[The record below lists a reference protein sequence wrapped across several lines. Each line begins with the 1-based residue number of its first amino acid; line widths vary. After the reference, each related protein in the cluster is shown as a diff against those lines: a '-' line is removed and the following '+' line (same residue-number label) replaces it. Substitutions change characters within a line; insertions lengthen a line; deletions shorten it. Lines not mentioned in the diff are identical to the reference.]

1 MYFTAVETG
10 RCTKTVAS
18 SKVWFGLKIKNKKGR
33 DTSAA
38 CCYYKHHF
46 QAIQSLSQH
55 QKFSVKFHLGKLS
68 YAENLNPEIVVNTVL
83 QWLSYKIQGQV
94 QFWLIQFEKFVQFT
108 SELPLCAAKPS
119 SLRHAGG
126 CHQMRAHSVRCKS
139 SAPMGCQPA
148 GMQHLALT
156 ARKNIPRKPEQVMLA
171 VVMPRFVILTDRLS
185 YYYKWIRKKKRGFPS
200 THPPFF
206 QILEKDQRR
215 KNKKEKLPAN
225 LSAVRGE
232 KPHTKPR
239 NKWITGERRIPP
251 SFIRLF

>member
-1 MYFTAVETG
+1 M
-10 RCTKTVAS
+10 
-18 SKVWFGLKIKNKKGR
+18 
-33 DTSAA
+33 
-38 CCYYKHHF
+38 
-46 QAIQSLSQH
+46 
-55 QKFSVKFHLGKLS
+55 
-68 YAENLNPEIVVNTVL
+68 
-83 QWLSYKIQGQV
+83 
-94 QFWLIQFEKFVQFT
+94 QFT

-185 YYYKWIRKKKRGFPS
+185 YYYKWIRKKKHGFPS

-206 QILEKDQRR
+206 FRF
-215 KNKKEKLPAN
+215 
-225 LSAVRGE
+225 
-232 KPHTKPR
+232 
-239 NKWITGERRIPP
+239 WRRIKGGRTRRRNCLQI
-251 SFIRLF
+251 SVQCGGRNHTQSQETNG